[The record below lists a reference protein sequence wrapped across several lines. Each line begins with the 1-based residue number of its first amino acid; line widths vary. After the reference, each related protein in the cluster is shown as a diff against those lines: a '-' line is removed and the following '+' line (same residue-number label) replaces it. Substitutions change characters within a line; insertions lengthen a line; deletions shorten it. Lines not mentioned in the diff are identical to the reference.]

1 MRRSNIGIC
10 LIAASLSLQAQA
22 EPAFYLQSSLGYVD
36 ASSKE
41 DTLDAQA
48 GALSAEFG
56 WQITP
61 NIALEFGGVA
71 YGDLDETK
79 VFESTANGRILAE
92 RLSSTR
98 VLQLGAAL
106 TLPVQALGDAEFGLR
121 LGVGRWETDLVRI
134 CIVCGLLPFD
144 GTPSGSDPYFGA
156 SMLWSLD
163 SSWKLGAEVSRQVI
177 KEDFLDIKLDQLA
190 LKLRYGF

>member
-1 MRRSNIGIC
+1 MRRTRIGIG
-10 LIAASLSLQAQA
+10 LIAASLSLSAQA

-36 ASSKE
+36 ARSKE

-48 GALSAEFG
+48 GSLSAEFG

-61 NIALEFGGVA
+61 NLALELGGIA
-71 YGDLDETK
+71 FGDLDETE
-79 VFESTANGRILAE
+79 VFETLGGGRLFAE

-98 VLQLGAAL
+98 VLQLGVAL

-121 LGVGRWETDLVRI
+121 LGVGRWETELARI

-144 GTPSGSDPYFGA
+144 GTPSGTDPYFDA

-177 KEDFLDIKLDQLA
+177 KEDSLDVELDQVA